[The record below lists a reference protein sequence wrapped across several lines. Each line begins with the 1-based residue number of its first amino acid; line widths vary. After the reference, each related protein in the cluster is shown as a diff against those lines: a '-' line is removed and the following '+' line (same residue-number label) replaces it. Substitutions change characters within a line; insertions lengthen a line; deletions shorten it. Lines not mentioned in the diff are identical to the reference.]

1 MQAQLME
8 RGERV
13 REAIAGIIQQ
23 QIEREQEAIRLADR
37 CLAEGGKV
45 VQHSKIAGLYDNLC
59 VQ

>member
-1 MQAQLME
+1 ME
-8 RGERV
+8 RGDRV
-13 REAIAGIIQQ
+13 REAIPGIQQ

-45 VQHSKIAGLYDNLC
+45 VQHSKIAGLHDNLC